1 MAFHKWLKSLP
12 QQERTGIITLL
23 AFCAIIVLIALGL
36 TVFDIL
42 REAL

>member
-1 MAFHKWLKSLP
+1 MTVPKWLKSLP